1 MSKIEKK
8 KAKILE
14 RISIL
19 ENEMRVSLTKKTS
32 NIGEISIGEYQRKIE
47 NLNTELRNLN

>member
-19 ENEMRVSLTKKTS
+19 ENEMRVSLTKKIS
-32 NIGEISIGEYQRKIE
+32 NIDEISIGEYQRKIQKLNIE
-47 NLNTELRNLN
+47 LTNLN